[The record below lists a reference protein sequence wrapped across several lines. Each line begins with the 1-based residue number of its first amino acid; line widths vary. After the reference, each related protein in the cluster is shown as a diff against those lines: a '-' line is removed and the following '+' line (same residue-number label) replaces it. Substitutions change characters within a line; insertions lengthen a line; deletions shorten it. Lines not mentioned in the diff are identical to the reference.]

1 MIVKESCSS
10 SNSSS
15 FQFRARV
22 PIRVCFT
29 FRARVPIRLRFGF
42 GQGYDSRTRIGGC
55 GFVAL

>member
-22 PIRVCFT
+22 PIRVFFT
-29 FRARVPIRLRFGF
+29 VPIRVRLGWDVIL
-42 GQGYDSRTRIGGC
+42 GLGSGIVG
-55 GFVAL
+55 L